1 MSVVNKV
8 LSGFLGLSVVLFAGI
23 ATAEEIQA
31 QPQTQPQ
38 DTISSASKSR
48 AVLFK
53 IHDVTPVKNADGL
66 ITSCDFLVTF
76 YNRTPTAF
84 QSAKLAFGWTD
95 EVTDLYLTDTEETE
109 KAPQNQSK
117 TTPARNGVKNLG
129 NVTTAVDM
137 PAVGAYSQ
145 ISVKGSLKSEK
156 CFLLL
161 SPVNFNVETCNM
173 ADSNENRSG
182 ARSTTRTMASRANV
196 ECSGLFQFIDYTN
209 PEYYDEFKEIS
220 YAEQEALL
228 GREKETNLDDINTKY
243 NAIVTSL
250 EKAGNILSNIQ

>member
-1 MSVVNKV
+1 MNVVNKA
-8 LSGFLGLSVVLFAGI
+8 LGGFFVLSVVFFAGL
-23 ATAEEIQA
+23 ATAEETQT
-31 QPQTQPQ
+31 QSQTQPQ
-38 DTISSASKSR
+38 DASVSVSKSR

-66 ITSCDFLVTF
+66 ITNCDFLVTF

-84 QSAKLAFGWTD
+84 QSAKLEFGWTD
-95 EVTDLYLTDTEETE
+95 EVTDLYLTDIEETE
-109 KAPQNQSK
+109 KASQNQPK
-117 TTPARNGVKNLG
+117 TAPARNGVKTLG
-129 NVTTAVDM
+129 NVTTTVDM

-145 ISVKGSLKSEK
+145 ISVKGSLKTEK

-161 SPVNFNVETCNM
+161 TPVNFNVETCNM
-173 ADSNENRSG
+173 ADGNDNRSSS
-182 ARSTTRTMASRANV
+182 RSATRTLPSRANA

-228 GREKETNLDDINTKY
+228 GKEKETNLDDINTKY